1 MNKLLLRLCVAAIFL
16 FWVPR
21 MAIADCVDSVHL
33 DIHSVQC
40 HGLRN
45 GIVRVGKVFGGEK
58 PFFFSIDNQSFST
71 NTVFDHLWPGAYTLY
86 VRDASNCVREW
97 AFTVPEPEELKVYL
111 FAERDTVTAGQ
122 PFGLKAVVTPESTQ
136 LISISWRPP
145 NIFLRQDTLI
155 QTVRISEATTFAV
168 EVNTSDGCLARDQ
181 RTVEVKKAALY
192 FPNAIKPGSNQDAY
206 FTVFAGEGVSRIVDM
221 QVYSRGGGLIFER
234 HDFQPNDPLKGWG
247 GRWQGRYVQPGVYLW
262 TAVIEYS
269 DKSRERFQ
277 GSVTV
282 IN

>member
-1 MNKLLLRLCVAAIFL
+1 MNKLLLRLPVAVIFL

-21 MAIADCVDSVHL
+21 MALADCVDSVRL
-33 DIHSVQC
+33 DIRSVQC

-45 GIVRVGKVFGGEK
+45 GILRVEKVFGGEK
-58 PFFFSIDNQSFST
+58 PFFFSIDGQSFST
-71 NTVFDHLWPGAYTLY
+71 NSVFDHLWPGKYTLS
-86 VRDASNCVREW
+86 VRDASNCIRQW
-97 AFTVPEPEELKVYL
+97 SFTVPEPEELKVYL
-111 FAERDTVTAGQ
+111 FAEKDTVTAGQ
-122 PFGLKAVVTPESTQ
+122 PVRLRAVVTPEGTPLTSVF
-136 LISISWRPP
+136 WRPP
-145 NIFLRQDTLI
+145 DLFLRQDTLV
-155 QTVRISEATTFAV
+155 QTTRISEATTFAV

-181 RTVEVKKAALY
+181 KTVEVKKAALY
-192 FPNAIKPGSNQDAY
+192 FPNVIMPGSNQDAY

-234 HDFQPNDPLKGWG
+234 HDFLPNDPLKGWG

-262 TAVIEYS
+262 TAVIEYA
-269 DKSRERFQ
+269 DKTREQFQ